1 VFARRLEEELARAYR
16 YRQPVACMAIE
27 PTGGPGPDR
36 EGAFRDLATLIKGSI
51 RKSDVLGWHPAG
63 CLLLMLP
70 ITPAEGAKVKGE
82 RLQDAALARG
92 LGGAPAGAVSISL
105 GIAAGTPT
113 VRGGAEQVVAGALA
127 ALRDAQHQGANT
139 LAVHPFPPPAA

>member
-1 VFARRLEEELARAYR
+1 
-16 YRQPVACMAIE
+16 M
-27 PTGGPGPDR
+27 
-36 EGAFRDLATLIKGSI
+36 
-51 RKSDVLGWHPAG
+51 RKSDVLGWHPTG

-70 ITPAEGAKVKGE
+70 LTPAEGAKVKGE

-113 VRGGAEQVVAGALA
+113 IRGGAEQVVASALA
-127 ALRDAQHQGANT
+127 ARREAQRQGANT
-139 LAVHPFPPPAA
+139 LAVHRLPPPPA